1 MTIFF
6 SFLGLTVLLLAA
18 SALWLGRTMKWINER
33 TMEDRFF
40 QLPLAERI
48 ELRRKIEKK
57 ARIITVMTRP
67 LAKLG
72 LRIPVIDFEGTKVPG
87 VCTNE
92 AMQFARDYK
101 PQKEDVFVATQM
113 KCGTTWM
120 QQIVHQILTKGEGE
134 FSDDG
139 HRHLYTIS
147 PWIESRGSV
156 RLENAPLINGRR
168 IVKTHLGTNLCPY
181 STDAKFIYVVRHPA
195 ACLASAIDFVSMLMG
210 PMAPQFNNF
219 CDWFCSDE
227 MWWRSWP
234 EHVEGW
240 WRWSQER
247 DNVLF
252 VHYEELLESPGE
264 KMAEIA
270 QFLGMELSDL
280 EMANAIDKSS
290 YRYMKENEN
299 LFEMSPPTPMHV
311 GSKSYFVSGKKDRGK
326 DISKEDH
333 DRVIEFCKKR
343 LEGATYPVA
352 QFYPDVV

>member
-6 SFLGLTVLLLAA
+6 SLLGLFMLFLAG
-18 SALWLGRTMKWINER
+18 SAVWLRRTMKWINER
-33 TMEDRFF
+33 TVEDRFF

-48 ELRRKIEKK
+48 ALRRKIEKK
-57 ARIITVMTRP
+57 ARIITVMTLP

-72 LRIPVIDFEGTKVPG
+72 LRIPVTDFEGTKVPG
-87 VCTNE
+87 VCTTE
-92 AMQFARDYK
+92 AMQFAKDYK

-270 QFLGMELSDL
+270 QFLGMELSEL

-290 YRYMKENEN
+290 YGYMKENEN
-299 LFEMSPPTPMHV
+299 LFEMSPPTPMYV

-326 DISKEDH
+326 DISREDH

-343 LEGATYPVA
+343 LESATYPVA

>member
-1 MTIFF
+1 MTIA
-6 SFLGLTVLLLAA
+6 LTLLAISVLLLAA
-18 SALWLGRTMKWINER
+18 TAIWLAKTMKWIDER
-33 TMEDRFF
+33 TIEDRFF
-40 QLPLAERI
+40 QLPLAERLG
-48 ELRRKIEKK
+48 LRSEIEKK
-57 ARIITVMTRP
+57 ARIISVIMLP
-67 LAKLG
+67 LSKLG
-72 LRIPVIDFEGTKVPG
+72 VRIPVTNFEGTKVPG
-87 VCTNE
+87 ICPTE
-92 AMQFARDYK
+92 AMQYAKDYK
-101 PQKEDVFVATQM
+101 PGPEDVFVATQM

-134 FSDDG
+134 FTDDG

-168 IVKTHLGTNLCPY
+168 IVKTHLATNLCPY
-181 STDAKFIYVVRHPA
+181 SSDAKFIYVARHPT

-210 PMAPQFNNF
+210 PMTPHNNF
-219 CDWFCSDE
+219 CDWFCSDD

-252 VHYEELLESPGE
+252 IHYEEMLESPSE
-264 KMAEIA
+264 KLAEIA
-270 QFLGMELSDL
+270 KFLEVELTEQEL
-280 EMANAIDKSS
+280 ANAVEKSS
-290 YRYMKENEN
+290 YQYMKDNEN
-299 LFEMSPPTPMHV
+299 LFEMSPPTPMSV
-311 GSKSYFVSGKKDRGK
+311 GNKTFFVSGKKDRGK
-326 DISKEDH
+326 DISQEDQ